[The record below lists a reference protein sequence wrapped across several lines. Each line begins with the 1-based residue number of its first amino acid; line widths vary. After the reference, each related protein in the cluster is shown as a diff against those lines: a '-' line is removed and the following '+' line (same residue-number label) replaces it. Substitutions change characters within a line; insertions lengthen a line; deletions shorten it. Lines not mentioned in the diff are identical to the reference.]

1 VQSLLAISLFL
12 GGNYRQFITAS
23 DPLAY
28 LWESDRH
35 FGLPD
40 AVLELVSL
48 VSMRP
53 SFSTNHCLRPLST
66 AAVVPL
72 HHVSGK
78 ERAFQ
83 CSDLHLEPSWA
94 L

>member
-1 VQSLLAISLFL
+1 VKGIRLDE
-12 GGNYRQFITAS
+12 GG
-23 DPLAY
+23 
-28 LWESDRH
+28 WESNRD

-40 AVLELVSL
+40 AVLELMYL

-53 SFSTNHCLRPLST
+53 SFSTNHCLRPLLT
-66 AAVVPL
+66 AAVITL

-83 CSDLHLEPSWA
+83 CSDLHLETSLA